1 MNVSAKDL
9 TSFGIG
15 GPCRYLIDVDD
26 QRSLAT
32 AIKALRA
39 HRIKWFLLGK
49 GTNLLI
55 GDRGFNGAMLRFKG
69 DFARTRQQ
77 GSQLIC
83 GSAVPL
89 RRAAF
94 LARTAELSGLEFASG
109 IPGTVGG
116 SVRGNAGAFG
126 KSIGALVEK
135 VWIMNKQ
142 MRIRCLGKKDLRFSY
157 RSSNLKKDV
166 IILKT
171 LLRLTPGKLVEIL
184 AKEKKFKQQRK
195 MRQPWGKSAGSIFKN
210 PKTAPAGKL
219 IEDCGLKGA
228 RVGDAIVSTKHANF
242 ILNLGNATCA
252 DVLQLIKM
260 IKEKVYQV
268 KRVRLKEEIITL
280 K

>member
-171 LLRLTPGKLVEIL
+171 LLRLTPENWLRFSPRKKNSNNSERCVNPGEKAPDRSSKIRRPRLLGNLLKTVDLKERASAMPLSQRNMLTSSLIL
-184 AKEKKFKQQRK
+184 A
-195 MRQPWGKSAGSIFKN
+195 ML
-210 PKTAPAGKL
+210 PAL
-219 IEDCGLKGA
+219 M
-228 RVGDAIVSTKHANF
+228 S
-242 ILNLGNATCA
+242 
-252 DVLQLIKM
+252 
-260 IKEKVYQV
+260 YS
-268 KRVRLKEEIITL
+268 
-280 K
+280 